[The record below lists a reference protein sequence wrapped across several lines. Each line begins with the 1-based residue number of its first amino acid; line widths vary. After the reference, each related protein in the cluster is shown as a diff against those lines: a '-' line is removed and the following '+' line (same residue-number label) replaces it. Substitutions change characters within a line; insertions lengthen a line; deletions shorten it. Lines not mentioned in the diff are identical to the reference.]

1 MIRFPC
7 LDFGPWIGGIRDIRK
22 DMRTNIY
29 YRRHTVLF
37 VFSSLAVLVF
47 GPGCSRTQGP
57 AGGVGA
63 AILARGVRD
72 GSVVKSIDFVGNR
85 KFSDNVLRKKVDFQ
99 VGDFL
104 DPVLAELGRVA
115 VGEYYR
121 KKGYARAEVTLD
133 GSDLAA
139 GAIVY
144 TVEEGPRIQIRS
156 IKFTGNKAINRGD
169 LERKIKTKTRDWFV
183 FPVYY
188 TEEKVAADVERLRTL
203 YYQAGFLNHRVTVEG
218 DSHITFVIDEGPI
231 YKVGAIILLGN
242 TKYDDETLLAG
253 LELKP
258 GRTYFERKAE
268 SQAKRI
274 VKVYRENGYID
285 AYVEQRPVFRE
296 GGAAVVDVEFNVTEG
311 RQFRIG
317 RIDIIG
323 NERTQD
329 KAIRRVLD
337 EFKFTPGELYDAD
350 MAPKEG
356 GGKLEGYL
364 QRMSLAQEAII
375 EPASPSDPAD
385 DRRDVRINIKEGDT
399 GIWSPSVGVSSN
411 RGLIG
416 RLLFEQGNFDI
427 SDWPESFGEFLSLDC
442 FTGAGQS
449 LRVLLDTGTEYSR
462 YSIMFNEPY
471 FRDRPTSLNLVG
483 SSYQTYWE
491 SHDEERLKGAIGFTQ
506 RLENRWRRTLGFR
519 LEEVTVKDIHDDA
532 PQEIYDVK
540 GGSTLFGA
548 RLGLGRD
555 MTDNR
560 FTPSRGYI
568 FDADYEQVTGDHNF
582 GILSGSYVWYKTLW
596 EDLLERKTVLATK
609 LSAGTMVGDAPPFEK
624 FYAGGTGLYGI
635 RGFDYRGVSPRGL
648 QTGVS
653 EPRRKDPIGSDW
665 VFLASAE
672 VVVPLTDENFAALFF
687 VDSGTVDSGSYR
699 ASVGTGIQILLPG
712 LFGNA
717 PMRFEVAAPFMKDDE
732 DDTEAFSFSIGGSF
746 GY

>member
-1 MIRFPC
+1 M
-7 LDFGPWIGGIRDIRK
+7 
-22 DMRTNIY
+22 
-29 YRRHTVLF
+29 V
-37 VFSSLAVLVF
+37 S
-47 GPGCSRTQGP
+47 GCSSTEVSGGGLGRAL
-57 AGGVGA
+57 AG
-63 AILARGVRD
+63 RD

-85 KFSDNVLRKKVDFQ
+85 KFSDNVLRKEVDFQ
-99 VGDFL
+99 VGDYL
-104 DPVLAELGRVA
+104 DPVLAELGRDA

-121 KKGYARAEVTLD
+121 KKGYAHVAVTLE

-139 GAIVY
+139 GTVVY
-144 TVEEGPRIQIRS
+144 TVEEGRRIRIKS
-156 IKFTGNKAINRGD
+156 IKFRGNKVIKKGD
-169 LERKIKTKTRDWFV
+169 LKRKIKTKTEIWFIFTENWFI

-231 YKVGAIILLGN
+231 YKVGGIILSGN
-242 TKYDDETLLAG
+242 TKFDDDTLLSG
-253 LELKP
+253 LELEA
-258 GRTYFERKAE
+258 GRTYLQRKAE
-268 SQAKRI
+268 AQAKRI
-274 VKVYRENGYID
+274 LKMYRENGYID
-285 AYVEQRPVFRE
+285 AYVEQRPIFRE
-296 GGAAVVDVEFNVTEG
+296 GGPAVVDVEFKVTEG

-317 RIDIIG
+317 RIDITG

-337 EFKFTPGELYDAD
+337 EFGFTPGELYDAD

-364 QRMSLAQEAII
+364 ERMSLAQEAII
-375 EPASPSDPAD
+375 EPAGVADASD

-416 RLLFEQGNFDI
+416 RLLFEQSNFDV
-427 SDWPESFGEFLSLDC
+427 SDWPESFWEFVSLDC
-442 FTGAGQS
+442 FKGAGQS

-462 YSIMFNEPY
+462 YSIMFTEPY

-491 SHDEERLKGAIGFTQ
+491 SHDEDRLKAGVGFTQ
-506 RLENRWRRTLGFR
+506 RLEDNWRRSLGLR
-519 LEEVTVKDIHDDA
+519 LEQVTVKDIHDDA
-532 PQEIYDVK
+532 PKEIYDVK
-540 GGSTLFGA
+540 GDSTLFGA

-672 VVVPLTDENFAALFF
+672 VVVPLTDENFAGLFF

-712 LFGNA
+712 FFGNA
-717 PMRFEVAAPFMKDDE
+717 PMRFEVAFPFMKDDQDE
-732 DDTEAFSFSIGGSF
+732 TETFSFSIGGSF